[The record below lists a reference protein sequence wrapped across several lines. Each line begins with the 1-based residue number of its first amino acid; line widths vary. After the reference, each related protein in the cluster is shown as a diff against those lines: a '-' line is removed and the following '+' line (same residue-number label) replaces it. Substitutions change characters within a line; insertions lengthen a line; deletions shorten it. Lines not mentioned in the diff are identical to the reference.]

1 MSLYKSRSTLQ
12 YGDTMDGY
20 TILAFAVGF
29 IIPTLFFIIKNKKLI
44 DADKAA
50 SQIIAILDAVLNR
63 YSDVI
68 KAYDKE
74 NGTDY
79 FDTLSKMLADI
90 RKMEADDTIT
100 PVEFALSVIEIYE
113 DMKKILENVNLYDK
127 VVEVEVKV

>member
-1 MSLYKSRSTLQ
+1 
-12 YGDTMDGY
+12 MDIY
-20 TILAFAVGF
+20 TILAFIVGLV
-29 IIPTLFFIIKNKKLI
+29 IPTAFFFIKNKKLI

-50 SQIIAILDAVLNR
+50 SQIIAILRAVLER
-63 YSDVI
+63 YSTVI

-79 FDTLSKMLADI
+79 FNTLTKMLADI
-90 RKMEADDTIT
+90 EAMEADDTIT